1 MKIDFLKDS
10 GKFFLF
16 RVVVS
21 LGWIGSLIILTRL
34 LAPDEYGTFVLLNS
48 IILLSSIL
56 STTWISASILRFAIE
71 YKYKHLENI
80 FRKKMIII
88 AVKNIIIFSIL
99 ALIALFLGK
108 FKILSPLTILVSVL
122 WYILQSL
129 FVVLLSFLRA
139 FREVNRYG
147 FYNAWQILGGLLLG
161 ILSLLIFRT
170 HNNALFFLILG
181 YVFALL
187 IGLPFLYREV
197 IKHTTSNEHENSTT
211 ITKSDVSVFFNYGLG
226 VTIINL
232 CSQSISQL
240 DKLFITSY
248 HGVYKSGIY
257 SASYSIAEQSIFAIV
272 SIFSMA
278 SAPIIY
284 SLWQKGNKQDLA
296 DYFSNI
302 LRYYFL
308 IITPLALFI
317 VLMYNEI
324 GGLLL
329 DDAFISAFNIIPIV
343 TIGAVLVGYATI
355 YTDILTATKKP
366 HTLMLCYIFAIA
378 ANIIGNFLWIPKT
391 PFFGASFS
399 TLISYFILLLAVTF
413 YSRKEFRWKI
423 ELKLILKICLI
434 SIGIYLFF
442 MPILPL
448 VHGMPLLPQLMLVGL
463 SETIIFLS
471 LIFIFKLISIR
482 EIKQIF
488 SKEKFQSR

>member
-1 MKIDFLKDS
+1 M
-10 GKFFLF
+10 
-16 RVVVS
+16 
-21 LGWIGSLIILTRL
+21 
-34 LAPDEYGTFVLLNS
+34 
-48 IILLSSIL
+48 
-56 STTWISASILRFAIE
+56 
-71 YKYKHLENI
+71 
-80 FRKKMIII
+80 
-88 AVKNIIIFSIL
+88 
-99 ALIALFLGK
+99 
-108 FKILSPLTILVSVL
+108 LTILVSVL

-129 FVVLLSFLRA
+129 FVVLLSFFRA
-139 FREVNRYG
+139 LREVNRYG

-161 ILSLLIFRT
+161 ILSLMIFKT
-170 HNNALFFLILG
+170 HHDGLFFLILG

-197 IKHTTSNEHENSTT
+197 IQHTTSPEQKDSTI
-211 ITKSDVSVFFNYGLG
+211 ITKKEVSFFFNYGIG

-232 CSQSISQL
+232 CSQSLSQL

-257 SASYSIAEQSIFAIV
+257 SASYCIAEQSIFAIV
-272 SIFSMA
+272 SIFSMV

-284 SLWQKGNKQDLA
+284 SLWQKGNKQDIA

-308 IITPLALFI
+308 IITPLALFMI
-317 VLMYNEI
+317 LMYNEI
-324 GGLLL
+324 GGFFL
-329 DDAFISAFNIIPIV
+329 DDAFIPAFNIIPIV

-366 HTLMLCYIFAIA
+366 HTLMLCYIFALA

-391 PFFGASFS
+391 PFLGASFS

-413 YSRKEFRWKI
+413 YSRKEFRWEI

-434 SIGIYLFF
+434 SIGIYIFF

-448 VHGMPLLPQLMLVGL
+448 VHRVPILPKLILVGL
-463 SETIIFLS
+463 AEAILFFL
-471 LIFIFKLISIR
+471 LVFIFNLVSIK
-482 EIKQIF
+482 EIKQMF
-488 SKEKFQSR
+488 SKD

>member
-16 RVVVS
+16 RGAVS
-21 LGWIGSLIILTRL
+21 LGWMGSLIILTRL
-34 LAPDEYGTFVLLNS
+34 LEPDEYGTFVLLNS
-48 IILLSSIL
+48 MILLSSIF
-56 STTWISASILRFAIE
+56 STTWISASILRFTID

-80 FRKKMIII
+80 FRKKMITI
-88 AVKNIIIFSIL
+88 ALKNILFFSIL
-99 ALIALFLGK
+99 ALIVLFLEK
-108 FKILSPLTILVSVL
+108 LKILSPLTILVSVL

-129 FVVLLSFLRA
+129 FVILLSFFRA
-139 FREVNRYG
+139 LREVNRYG
-147 FYNAWQILGGLLLG
+147 FYNAWQILGGLVLG
-161 ILSLLIFRT
+161 ILFLLIFKA
-170 HNNALFFLILG
+170 HNNGLFFLILG

-197 IKHTTSNEHENSTT
+197 IKHTTSPEQENSAT
-211 ITKSDVSVFFNYGLG
+211 ITKKDLLFYFNYGLG

-232 CSQSISQL
+232 CSQSLSQL

-248 HGVYKSGIY
+248 HGFYKSGIY

-284 SLWQKGNKQDLA
+284 NLWQKGNKQDIA

-308 IITPLALFI
+308 IITPLALFVI
-317 VLMYNEI
+317 LMYNEI
-324 GGLLL
+324 GYFLLG
-329 DDAFISAFNIIPIV
+329 DVFTSAFHIIPIV

-355 YTDILTATKKP
+355 YTDILTATKKS
-366 HTLMLCYIFAIA
+366 HTLMLCYIFALA

-391 PFFGASFS
+391 PFLGASFS

-413 YSRKEFRWKI
+413 YSRKVFRWEI
-423 ELKLILKICLI
+423 ELGLILKIFLI

-448 VHGMPLLPQLMLVGL
+448 VHKIPLLPQLMLVGL
-463 SETIIFLS
+463 LETIIYLS
-471 LIFIFKLISIR
+471 LIFVFKLISIK

-488 SKEKFQSR
+488 YKVKFQSR